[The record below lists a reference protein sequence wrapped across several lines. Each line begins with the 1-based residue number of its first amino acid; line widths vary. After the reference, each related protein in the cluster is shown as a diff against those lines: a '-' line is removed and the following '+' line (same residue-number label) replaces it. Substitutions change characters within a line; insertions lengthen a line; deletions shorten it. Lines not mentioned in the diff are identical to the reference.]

1 MLFKILFCCFR
12 KDDDLAKLQENLTW
26 KVDAEEHKKLLNKY
40 RQEAEENR
48 QEAEKYKQEA
58 EEYKRKFVNS
68 ETISQRLEQESKD
81 YQDTIEQ

>member
-48 QEAEKYKQEA
+48 QEAE
-58 EEYKRKFVNS
+58 EYKRKFVNS